1 MNAKPHFPAISPSMA
16 RERFLIQDE
25 SWEDR
30 FRPDFN
36 QFIIAP
42 LEYARPVI
50 NLPLPP
56 GRTSNHVLFLVTK
69 GQIEMTVGYTNYIL
83 SANEL
88 VVIPAS
94 QIFSLT
100 TIREDTTGFMCF
112 FSNELYLSA
121 VGEKE
126 HDFMKLT
133 GNSLISLTDTQTSH
147 MATVCARLT
156 VEYTENGAT
165 QTDLIRPYLLALLTE
180 INRAYIGSTSAKPD
194 AGDRLVQQFMDVVA
208 KHVRQQR
215 LVTDYANQ
223 LNVTPNHLNKVVKSR
238 TGKSPSI
245 WIDERIVLEAK
256 VLLFQSTLTVAQIS
270 AELGFDDQSNFGK
283 VFRRYAKVSPTAF
296 RRQCAGVND

>member
-1 MNAKPHFPAISPSMA
+1 MITESHFPAISPSMA

-50 NLPLPP
+50 KLPLPP
-56 GRTSNHVLFLVTK
+56 GRTSNHVLFLVTN
-69 GQIEMTVGYTNYIL
+69 GQIEMTVGHTAYTL
-83 SANEL
+83 LTDDL

-94 QIFSLT
+94 QIFSLS
-100 TIREDTTGFMCF
+100 TIRDDTTGFMCF
-112 FSNELYLSA
+112 FSNELYLST

-126 HDFMKLT
+126 PDFMKLS
-133 GNSLISLTDTQTSH
+133 GNPLISLTTKQTGH
-147 MATVCARLT
+147 ITAICARLT
-156 VEYTENGAT
+156 VEYMENGAT

-180 INRAYIGSTSAKPD
+180 INRAHIGSISIKID
-194 AGDRLVQQFMDVVA
+194 ARERLVQQFMDLVA
-208 KHVRQQR
+208 KQVRQQR
-215 LVTDYANQ
+215 LVTDYASQ
-223 LNVTPNHLNKVVKSR
+223 LNVTPNHLNKVVKAR
-238 TGKSPSI
+238 TGKSPSV

-256 VLLFQSTLTVAQIS
+256 VLLFQSTLTVAQIA

-283 VFRRYAKVSPTAF
+283 VFRRYANTSPTAF
-296 RRQCAGVND
+296 RSQCAGPND

>member
-1 MNAKPHFPAISPSMA
+1 MNTESHFPAISPSMA
-16 RERFLIQDE
+16 RDRFLIQDD

-42 LEYARPVI
+42 LAYARPVI
-50 NLPLPP
+50 KLPLPP
-56 GRTSNHVLFLVTK
+56 GRTSNHVLFLVTH
-69 GQIEMTVGYTNYIL
+69 GQIEMTIGHTAYTL

-88 VVIPAS
+88 VVIPAA
-94 QIFSLT
+94 QIFSLA
-100 TIREDTTGFMCF
+100 TIQEDTTGFMCF

-126 HDFMKLT
+126 PDFMKLT
-133 GNSLISLTDTQTSH
+133 SNPLISLTDTQTGH
-147 MATVCARLT
+147 VGAVCARLT

-165 QTDLIRPYLLALLTE
+165 QTDLIRPYLLALLSE
-180 INRAYIGSTSAKPD
+180 INRAYIGSSSAKLD
-194 AGDRLVQQFMDVVA
+194 AGARLVQQFMDVVS

-215 LVTDYANQ
+215 LVTDYASQ
-223 LNVTPNHLNKVVKSR
+223 LNVTPNHLNKVVKAR
-238 TGKSPSI
+238 TGKSPSV

-256 VLLFQSTLTVAQIS
+256 VLLFQSTLTVAQVA

-283 VFRRYAKVSPTAF
+283 VFRRYARVSPTAF
-296 RRQCAGVND
+296 RRQCIGPND